1 MKLQDKLNEQRRQFE
16 SSAPPE
22 VLAVMHR
29 ATADLEKSGIM
40 DNVLKTGDRAPE
52 FSLPDVNG
60 QSVNLTELLTR
71 GPLVTIF
78 YRGVW

>member
-22 VLAVMHR
+22 VLTVMHR

>member
-52 FSLPDVNG
+52 FFLPDVNG